1 MTYVFDTSPFSA
13 LFKSFYRRRFPT
25 LWAQFDALT
34 EQGSIVST
42 REVLRELEGFGLPE
56 LQEWLGNNRDIFSTP
71 TAGEAAYVAQ
81 IFAVPHFQQ
90 NIELKKIY
98 KGGLQADTFVV
109 AKAAVIEGTVVTL
122 EKSAPNSAR
131 IPNICEHFGIKC
143 INLEEFMEAEGW
155 EF

>member
-56 LQEWLGNNRDIFSTP
+56 LQEWLGNNRGIFSTP
-71 TAGEAAYVAQ
+71 TAGEAAYVAR

-131 IPNICEHFGIKC
+131 IPNICRHFGIEC